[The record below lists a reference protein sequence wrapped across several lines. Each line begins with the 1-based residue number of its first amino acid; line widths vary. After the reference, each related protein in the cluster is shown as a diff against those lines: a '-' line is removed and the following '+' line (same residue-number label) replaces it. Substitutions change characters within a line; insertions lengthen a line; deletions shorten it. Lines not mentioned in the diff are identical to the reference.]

1 VSFLRKDRTQLK
13 LFESTKVLYKNDQ
26 QHRSTNTIPVLIM
39 NNLSDDKPAYFENYL
54 AELDVTDEENKE
66 RKNIEERKA
75 LAVPLVIK
83 EEEGV
88 SLQMKTMVVKSE
100 WNFHETQEYIV
111 LFWPTEF
118 DFLRATIYKML
129 NKTYSP
135 SISSSIYIS
144 KKSA

>member
-1 VSFLRKDRTQLK
+1 
-13 LFESTKVLYKNDQ
+13 
-26 QHRSTNTIPVLIM
+26 M

-83 EEEGV
+83 EEEGT
-88 SLQMKTMVVKSE
+88 SLQMKSMVVKTE

-135 SISSSIYIS
+135 SISSSIYVS

>member
-1 VSFLRKDRTQLK
+1 MSFLRKDRTQLK

-26 QHRSTNTIPVLIM
+26 HHRSTNTIPVLIM

-83 EEEGV
+83 EEEGA
-88 SLQMKTMVVKSE
+88 SLQMKSMVVKTE

-135 SISSSIYIS
+135 SISSSIYVS